1 MGYASHLVYRRTAG
15 PNPALG
21 LYTFQL
27 GLNFLWMPL
36 FFGFRK
42 PVAALLDITL
52 LTACVGVLAG
62 WFGTIDRTAGLLMWP
77 YAAWLG
83 FAGYLTAGVGFLNG
97 WDIQGTVERYERRQ
111 EKKE

>member
-52 LTACVGVLAG
+52 LTACVGVLAD

-83 FAGYLTAGVGFLNG
+83 FAGYLTAGVGFLNE
-97 WDIQGTVERYERRQ
+97 WDIQGTVEKYERRQ